1 MYSLSN
7 KFPVQTD
14 SIIIVHPQSRIRSL
28 LRRVISMEGYKVFEA
43 VDSHDAAAIAR
54 QEDVGMILCDK
65 ESNGLDDLS
74 PDRKRTLFPYADI
87 LSLPLADATREDAQL
102 LLSVI
107 SHTLKKMQHKHSY
120 KSLLNQQTVSTI
132 PAKYLPYYMTVFRTT
147 TKASETITENKRD
160 IHFERPI
167 FN

>member
-107 SHTLKKMQHKHSY
+107 SHTLKKMQ
-120 KSLLNQQTVSTI
+120 L
-132 PAKYLPYYMTVFRTT
+132 
-147 TKASETITENKRD
+147 EKRVRQL
-160 IHFERPI
+160 EE
-167 FN
+167 